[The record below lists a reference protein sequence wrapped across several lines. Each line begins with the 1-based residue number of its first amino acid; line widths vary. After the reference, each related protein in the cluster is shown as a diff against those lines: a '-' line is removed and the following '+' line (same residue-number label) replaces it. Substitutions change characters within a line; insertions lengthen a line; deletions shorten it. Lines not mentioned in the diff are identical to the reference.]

1 MSYNIPMYKLD
12 NKILLIGGHSTPA
25 FAVLDELISR
35 RYRNFT
41 WVGEKHN
48 QKGNRNTSAEYQT
61 VTEKYKIRFINL
73 KAGKLIR
80 RWTRQTWLNGLMQ
93 FIYLVWGFIKSIYI
107 LILIRPN
114 TIISFGG
121 FTALPIVIIS
131 RLLFWRSKIVTH
143 EQTIV
148 AGLANKIIS
157 KFAHKI
163 FISWQESAKFFPQNK
178 TIWTGNPIREQ
189 ILKPVQ
195 NKIISD
201 KPIIFITA
209 GNQGSMEINKR
220 IFEAVPEL
228 IKKYNI
234 IHQTGNSTVTK
245 DFEKADVL
253 KESLD
258 KYSDNYTFKDFFPV
272 EEMARVLQS
281 ATLVISRGGANTILE
296 LLALGKPTII
306 IPIPWVSHDEQTKNA
321 KVLEK
326 FGIGKI
332 IKQDDSFTSKLLVE
346 TIDFCMMRIEN
357 NKTLNSEEGF
367 QGMSLKPQDVVSDN
381 SDFNSNTLPQ
391 SIANAKASVKLGAA
405 KAIVDE
411 IINMN

>member
-1 MSYNIPMYKLD
+1 MQHN
-12 NKILLIGGHSTPA
+12 NKKVLLIGGHSTPA
-25 FAVLDELISR
+25 FAVLDELINR
-35 RYRNFT
+35 HYKYFT

-48 QKGNRNTSAEYQT
+48 QKGNRNTSAEYKT

-73 KAGKLIR
+73 KSGKLVR
-80 RWTRQTWLNGLMQ
+80 KWTRQTWVNGLMQ
-93 FIYLVWGFIKSIYI
+93 IIYLVWGFIKSLYI
-107 LILIRPN
+107 LVLIRPN
-114 TIISFGG
+114 IIISFGG
-121 FTALPIVIIS
+121 FVAVPIVIIS
-131 RLLFWRSKIVTH
+131 RLLFWQTKIVTH

-148 AGLANKIIS
+148 TGLANKIIS

-163 FISWQESAKFFPQNK
+163 FISWHESAKFFPKNK

-189 ILKPVQ
+189 ILIPVK

-201 KPIIFITA
+201 KPIIFVTA

-228 IKKYNI
+228 IKKYHI

-245 DFEKADVL
+245 DFEKAAVL
-253 KESLD
+253 KQSL
-258 KYSDNYTFKDFFPV
+258 KQNSDNYTFKDFFAV
-272 EEMARVLQS
+272 EEMSRVLQS
-281 ATLVISRGGANTILE
+281 ANLVISRGGANTILE

-332 IKQDDSFTSKLLVE
+332 IKQDDSFTSKLLIE
-346 TIDFCMMRIEN
+346 TIEFCMRRIEN
-357 NKTLNSEEGF
+357 DVSFNIENSVQGTTQKT
-367 QGMSLKPQDVVSDN
+367 QDYPTDVIN
-381 SDFNSNTLPQ
+381 NTNFNSNSLSQ
-391 SIANAKASVKLGAA
+391 SIEHAKTSVKLGAA

-411 IINMN
+411 LEKLF